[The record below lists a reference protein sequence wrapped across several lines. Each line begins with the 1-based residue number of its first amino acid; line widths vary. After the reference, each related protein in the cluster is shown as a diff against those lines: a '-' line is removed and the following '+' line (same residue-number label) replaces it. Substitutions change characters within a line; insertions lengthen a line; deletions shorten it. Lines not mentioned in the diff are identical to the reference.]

1 MRHIPEGV
9 LAYDLRPTPM
19 GAVSTPNPLQTRITM
34 PIEFQEISDG
44 LRRII
49 ISGRL
54 DIPGTAEIETR
65 FAAFAAASNLRVVL
79 DLTGVN
85 FLGSIGI
92 RAIIINAK
100 AVKQRGGRMVL
111 MVGDNA
117 AVAET
122 LESTGLGA
130 LIPILKDN
138 AAAEAAALA

>member
-1 MRHIPEGV
+1 
-9 LAYDLRPTPM
+9 
-19 GAVSTPNPLQTRITM
+19 M
-34 PIEFQEISDG
+34 PIELQEISDG
-44 LRRII
+44 LSRIV

-54 DIPGTAEIETR
+54 DVSGAAEIETR
-65 FAAFAAASNLRVVL
+65 FARLSAAASPRLVL
-79 DLTGVN
+79 DLTRVN

-92 RAIIINAK
+92 RLVIINAK

-122 LESTGLGA
+122 LESTGLGS

>member
-1 MRHIPEGV
+1 
-9 LAYDLRPTPM
+9 
-19 GAVSTPNPLQTRITM
+19 M

-79 DLTGVN
+79 DLTAVN

-92 RAIIINAK
+92 RSIIINAK

-138 AAAEAAALA
+138 AAAETAALA

>member
-1 MRHIPEGV
+1 
-9 LAYDLRPTPM
+9 
-19 GAVSTPNPLQTRITM
+19 M

-44 LRRII
+44 LRRIVI
-49 ISGRL
+49 TGRL

-65 FAAFAAASNLRVVL
+65 LAAFSAASNLRVVL

-92 RAIIINAK
+92 RSIIINAK

-117 AVAET
+117 AAAET

>member
-1 MRHIPEGV
+1 V
-9 LAYDLRPTPM
+9 LAYDPRPLP
-19 GAVSTPNPLQTRITM
+19 GEAVSLLNPLQTRITM

-79 DLTGVN
+79 DLTAVN

-92 RAIIINAK
+92 RSIIINAK

-130 LIPILKDN
+130 LFPILKDN
-138 AAAEAAALA
+138 AAADTAALA

>member
-1 MRHIPEGV
+1 
-9 LAYDLRPTPM
+9 
-19 GAVSTPNPLQTRITM
+19 M

-44 LRRII
+44 LRRIV

-65 FAAFAAASNLRVVL
+65 FAAFSAASNLRVVL
-79 DLTGVN
+79 DLTGVS

-92 RAIIINAK
+92 RSIIINAK

-117 AVAET
+117 AAAET